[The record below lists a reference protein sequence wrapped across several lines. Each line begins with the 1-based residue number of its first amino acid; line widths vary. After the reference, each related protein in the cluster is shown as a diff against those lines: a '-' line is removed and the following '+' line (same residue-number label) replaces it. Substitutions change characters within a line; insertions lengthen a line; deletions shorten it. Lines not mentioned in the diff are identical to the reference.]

1 MRRLLIKP
9 LPTALLGPVAL
20 QAVMILVGLLRHN
33 LTSLMAS
40 QPKTDAKAIR
50 ETYVSVTLILLRR
63 AT

>member
-1 MRRLLIKP
+1 M
-9 LPTALLGPVAL
+9 LGPVAL

-50 ETYVSVTLILLRR
+50 ETYVSVASMLLRP